1 MVSSIPAIPH
11 QISNDGREIF
21 DWATNIGNAVAKQQ
35 RINELKNAIH
45 KPATCGACNKW
56 MCSSL
61 CPREV
66 HQKNGHY
73 IGPSMNGTICNLFE
87 EKTFDTENRKKLQ
100 EELNKL
106 TTTVTK

>member
-1 MVSSIPAIPH
+1 MSIIPPIPQ

-21 DWATNIGNAVAKQQ
+21 DWANNLSNVITKQN
-35 RINELKNAIH
+35 RINELKTAIH
-45 KPATCGACNKW
+45 KPSTCGACKKW

-66 HQKNGHY
+66 HQKNGRY
-73 IGPSMNGTICNLFE
+73 IGPSMNDAICNLFE
-87 EKTFDTENRKKLQ
+87 EKAYDTERRKKLQ

-106 TTTVTK
+106 LDF